1 MTRAFTQRQ
10 KKIMEILAGN
20 KCENCGK
27 NLKGKFHADHKMPY
41 SKKGKT
47 ILQNSQALCSECN
60 LKKGNKI

>member
-1 MTRAFTQRQ
+1 
-10 KKIMEILAGN
+10 MEILAGN

-47 ILQNSQALCSECN
+47 ILQNSQALCSERN

>member
-1 MTRAFTQRQ
+1 MERAFTQRQ

-27 NLKGKFHADHKMPY
+27 NLKGRFHADHKIPY
-41 SKKGKT
+41 SKKGRT